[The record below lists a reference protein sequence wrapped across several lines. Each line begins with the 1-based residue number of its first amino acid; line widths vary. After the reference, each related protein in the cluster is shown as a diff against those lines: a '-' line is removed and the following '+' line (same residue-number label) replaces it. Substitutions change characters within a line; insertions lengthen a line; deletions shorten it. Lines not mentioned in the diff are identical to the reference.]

1 MIPGVRASLAVD
13 RSPEEVREL
22 LDRKGWPW
30 LGRRG
35 TLGSREV
42 RLDGNPFREFTL
54 RVFARDL
61 GPSRVRTWR
70 LLLGEL
76 EDASA
81 AHAILELELT
91 VLPLS
96 GGSSWLIVG
105 GMFSPMMFHG
115 RDGLTG
121 QAVTRR
127 IANEHAR
134 ALLEQVATRLEG
146 AALVGKSMKAAAQGS
161 HPAGGTRVTTGSRRR
176 SAPVDSRAQV
186 VAMVSEALD
195 VTD

>member
-1 MIPGVRASLAVD
+1 MIPGVRASIAVD
-13 RSPEEVREL
+13 RKPEEVREL

-35 TLGSREV
+35 SLGSREV

-61 GPSRVRTWR
+61 GASRVRTWR
-70 LLLGEL
+70 LLLE
-76 EDASA
+76 EFDDTA

-91 VLPLS
+91 VLPLG
-96 GGSSWLIVG
+96 GGSSWLSVC

-115 RDGLTG
+115 RDGLAG
-121 QAVTRR
+121 QPVTRR

-146 AALVGKSMKAAAQGS
+146 ATLLGKPTTAASQGA
-161 HPAGGTRVTTGSRRR
+161 HPAGGK
-176 SAPVDSRAQV
+176 QV
-186 VAMVSEALD
+186 HDREPKALRILRL
-195 VTD
+195 

>member
-35 TLGSREV
+35 DLGSREV

-81 AHAILELELT
+81 AHAILDLELT
-91 VLPLS
+91 VLPLG
-96 GGSSWLIVG
+96 GGSSWLSVS

-115 RDGLTG
+115 RDGLVG

-127 IANEHAR
+127 IANEQAR
-134 ALLEQVATRLEG
+134 ALLEQVATTLEG
-146 AALVGKSMKAAAQGS
+146 ATLVGKLTKAAAQGS
-161 HPAGGTRVTTGSRRR
+161 HPADGKRAHDGKPKALRTRR
-176 SAPVDSRAQV
+176 
-186 VAMVSEALD
+186 L
-195 VTD
+195 

>member
-30 LGRRG
+30 LGRRAA
-35 TLGSREV
+35 LGAREV
-42 RLDGNPFREFTL
+42 RLGGNPFRAFTL
-54 RVFARDL
+54 RAFARDL

-91 VLPLS
+91 VLPLD
-96 GGSSWLIVG
+96 GGSSWLSAG

-115 RDGLTG
+115 RDGLVG

-134 ALLEQVATRLEG
+134 ALLEQVATMLEG
-146 AALVGKSMKAAAQGS
+146 AALLGKSTKPAAQGS
-161 HPAGGTRVTTGSRRR
+161 HPAGGKRAHDGEPKALRTRR
-176 SAPVDSRAQV
+176 
-186 VAMVSEALD
+186 L
-195 VTD
+195 

>member
-35 TLGSREV
+35 SLGSREV
-42 RLDGNPFREFTL
+42 QLDGNPFREFTL

-70 LLLGEL
+70 LLLEEF
-76 EDASA
+76 EDAST

-91 VLPLS
+91 VRPLG
-96 GGSSWLIVG
+96 GGSSWLSVG
-105 GMFSPMMFHG
+105 GMFSPMMFDG
-115 RDGLTG
+115 RDGLIG
-121 QAVTRR
+121 QAMTRR
-127 IANEHAR
+127 IANEHTR
-134 ALLEQVATRLEG
+134 ALLEQVATMLEG
-146 AALVGKSMKAAAQGS
+146 AALVGKPTKGAAQGR
-161 HPAGGTRVTTGSRRR
+161 HPASGKRVTTRSRKR
-176 SAPVDSRAQV
+176 SAHSKNQ
-186 VAMVSEALD
+186 
-195 VTD
+195 